1 MFHIGDIVG
10 IYPNSDADTVPVGQ
24 GVLAATRPQY
34 EVRDLRWRLSTRTR
48 SRLWFDAVSCVERYE
63 GHYFM
68 LRPEYH
74 TQDATLLAKLFPA
87 SCEGDIHG
95 RRA

>member
-10 IYPNSDADTVPVGQ
+10 IYPNSDADTAPVGQ
-24 GVLAATRPQY
+24 GVLAAIRPQY
-34 EVRDLRWRLSTRTR
+34 EVRDLRWRLSPRTR

-74 TQDATLLAKLFPA
+74 ARDANLLAKWFPA
-87 SCEGDIHG
+87 
-95 RRA
+95 